1 MTMWYNRSMEGV
13 DFMANSSLIQVRAS
27 EEDKMR
33 AAEILDN
40 LGTNLSSVI
49 NMLLKQ
55 IIITESIPFEISMR
69 HQTALTK
76 EEMTREVDATMR
88 LEGLLL
94 DESDRTRLVDYAN
107 GKMTG
112 DEARAQILKE
122 LGIGNE

>member
-1 MTMWYNRSMEGV
+1 MV
-13 DFMANSSLIQVRAS
+13 NSSLIQVRTP
-27 EEDKMR
+27 EEDKKR

-69 HQTALTK
+69 RQPALTK
-76 EEMTREVDATMR
+76 EAMVREVDATMR

-94 DESDRTRLVDYAN
+94 DETDRTRLEDYAE
-107 GKMTG
+107 GKITG
-112 DEARAQILKE
+112 DEARTQVLKE
-122 LGIGNE
+122 LGISDE